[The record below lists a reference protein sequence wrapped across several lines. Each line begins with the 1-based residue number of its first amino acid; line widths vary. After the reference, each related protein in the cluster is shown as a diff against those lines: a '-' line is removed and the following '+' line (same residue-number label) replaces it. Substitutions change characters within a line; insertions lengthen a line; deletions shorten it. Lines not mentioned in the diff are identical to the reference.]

1 MLYKSAR
8 CFSVPFAIAS
18 FTMALSLPAA
28 ANPHVGVGFQLDHV
42 SFVQDKGSNDA
53 NMVMGFV
60 SIAPIQ
66 WLALEMRVALNLG
79 DVLDEF
85 KHGTP
90 IGRTRMALQ
99 AGGFLRANLPLGDD
113 IRLYALA
120 GRNYSMVKT
129 GTCEG
134 YRFHY
139 ENEFGQTY
147 YSDCGTLYDSYNGP
161 VYGAGI
167 RIGSVRKGWINV
179 EATQMPR
186 RHSGFGFDTIG
197 IGFGMGF

>member
-1 MLYKSAR
+1 MLYKSPR
-8 CFSVPFAIAS
+8 FFSVPFAIAS
-18 FTMALSLPAA
+18 LTMALSLPAA
-28 ANPHVGVGFQLDHV
+28 ADPHVGVGVQLDHV
-42 SFVQDKGSNDA
+42 SFVHQEGSDDA
-53 NMVMGFV
+53 NMVMGFI

-66 WLALEMRVALNLG
+66 WLALEMRVALNLR
-79 DVLDEF
+79 DALDEF
-85 KHGTP
+85 DHGTP

-99 AGGFLRANLPLGDD
+99 AGGFLRANLPLGDTV
-113 IRLYALA
+113 RLYALA

-134 YRFHY
+134 YRFRR
-139 ENEFGQTY
+139 EDDFGNTY
-147 YSDCGTLYDSYNGP
+147 YSNCGSLSDSYNGP

-167 RIGSVRKGWINV
+167 RLGSVRKGWINV

-186 RHSGFGFDTIG
+186 QDSGFGFDTIG